1 MRQFTI
7 YICISCQ
14 KKREFD
20 NIIDNV
26 PCVVVLQEE
35 KKKGF
40 VSDDSEIIFKHQYLP
55 AQQPIVFYI
64 VTEKK
69 IFKELRY
76 NSSIIGVIFF
86 QHDGVDKKSL
96 AVY

>member
-1 MRQFTI
+1 MLFITKLTPFRKTYNNFLRQFTI

-40 VSDDSEIIFKHQYLP
+40 VSDDSRKLSSNINIFRP
-55 AQQPIVFYI
+55 NNP
-64 VTEKK
+64 
-69 IFKELRY
+69 
-76 NSSIIGVIFF
+76 
-86 QHDGVDKKSL
+86 
-96 AVY
+96 